1 MKLLSVAVW
10 VVSLGMLSAC
20 VEETPTKP
28 DINTTRPVVGGYSYI
43 SVQANAVENA
53 GKFAAQQLGGDLDKI
68 IKAEQQLVAGHNY
81 RMHLLLKNKAEYE
94 VVVYENLQ
102 GVQELTTSKLL
113 KPASAAVEQPSMP
126 GGFSPVSS
134 TDSQVQAAAHYA
146 SSSFNSELVN
156 ILKAEQQVVAGT
168 NYHLVIELANKAVY
182 DVVVNVALGNNAMS
196 LSSVKQLKGGNL

>member
-1 MKLLSVAVW
+1 MKILSVAVV

-20 VEETPTKP
+20 VEDTPTKP
-28 DINTTRPVVGGYSYI
+28 DTNTMRPMVGGYSHI
-43 SVQANAVENA
+43 SVHAYAVENG
-53 GKFAAQQLGGDLDKI
+53 GKFAAQQLGGELDKI

-81 RMHLLLKNKAEYE
+81 RMHILLKNKAEYE
-94 VVVYENLQ
+94 VVVYENSQ
-102 GVQELTTSKLL
+102 GVQEMTSSKLL
-113 KPASAAVEQPSMP
+113 KPASAAAAQPSML

-146 SSSFNSELVN
+146 SNSFNSELVK
-156 ILKAEQQVVAGT
+156 IIKAEQQIVAGT